1 MAEDAQAVGSGDAGV
16 ADGDRVATKRAAT
29 GKENVGWRWL
39 HWALLGTIG
48 GVVLGG
54 IAVWTLYVFWGAHRL
69 LFVFTA
75 RWSALVALAIPTLGV
90 LAVQLA
96 LRLRPG
102 APARPSASWL
112 DRPASVVSKREKAAK
127 VLAFRR
133 DGLKGVV
140 VGGDGRTSTSKV
152 QVALWTYAL
161 LFGLLMLLLVGRS
174 PNCPATHGKQP
185 GQHSLGSCPTASH
198 AAFTDALGTSFRWE
212 YLLLLGLPI
221 TAAVAAKQQV
231 LNALDQLGGTAG
243 QAGQAVAGSPQAAGT
258 PGLEVK
264 SPPTSADAIGVTAG
278 LRDIVAD
285 DRGQGALLDAQYF
298 AFTLLGI
305 AYFAV
310 QLTTHPTAGL
320 PAIPAGLLVLMGLS
334 GAGYLSNKAIDPL
347 GDRASRGTTT

>member
-1 MAEDAQAVGSGDAGV
+1 MVKDAQAGDSANAGLAEV
-16 ADGDRVATKRAAT
+16 DRTAAKRSVT
-29 GKENVGWRWL
+29 DKEKTPRRWL
-39 HWALLGTIG
+39 RWALLGTIG
-48 GVVLGG
+48 IVVFGGV
-54 IAVWTLYVFWGAHRL
+54 AVWTLYVFWGAHRL
-69 LFVFTA
+69 LFVFTE
-75 RWSALVALAIPTLGV
+75 RWSALVALAIPTIGV

-102 APARPSASWL
+102 APARPSSSWL
-112 DRPASVVSKREKAAK
+112 SLPASEVSEKEKAEK

-152 QVALWTYAL
+152 QVVLWTYAL

-174 PNCPATHGKQP
+174 PNCPLVQGKQP
-185 GQHSLGSCPTASH
+185 DRHSFGSCPTAPR
-198 AAFTDALGTSFRWE
+198 AAFVDVLGNSFRWE
-212 YLLLLGLPI
+212 DLLLLGFPL

-231 LNALDQLGGTAG
+231 LNALDQLDGKTGL
-243 QAGQAVAGSPQAAGT
+243 AGSPAAAGT
-258 PGLEVK
+258 DQAEAVK
-264 SPPTSADAIGVTAG
+264 SPPTSADAIGVGAG

-285 DRGQGALLDAQYF
+285 DQGRGALLDAQYF

-310 QLTTHPTAGL
+310 QITTHPYAGL

-347 GDRASRGTTT
+347 GNRASRGPTA